1 LQDAVVEDTFSLL
14 MNFLFWALII
24 IHVLGCL
31 ILIGLVLIQNDKAG
45 GIGGAFGGV
54 SGNQA
59 FTSAGA
65 ATFVSKLTKWW
76 AMGLIVVVLLINLL
90 VSRLH
95 VGRGE
100 ESSAIKQAIQTEGA
114 AKVLRDLGAPQEA
127 PVPGVM
133 PGVPGVPG
141 VPAAPAK

>member
-1 LQDAVVEDTFSLL
+1 
-14 MNFLFWALII
+14 MNFLFWALIL

-45 GIGGAFGGV
+45 GLGGAFGGV
-54 SGNQA
+54 SSNQA

-65 ATFVSKLTKWW
+65 ATFISKLTKWW
-76 AMGLIVVVLLINLL
+76 AIGLIIVVFLINLL

-100 ESSAIKQAIQTEGA
+100 EGSAIKQAIQSEGA
-114 AKVLRDLGAPQEA
+114 AKVLKDLGAPQEA
-127 PVPGVM
+127 PVPGGI
-133 PGVPGVPG
+133 PGVPGSPATPVDPG
-141 VPAAPAK
+141 Q